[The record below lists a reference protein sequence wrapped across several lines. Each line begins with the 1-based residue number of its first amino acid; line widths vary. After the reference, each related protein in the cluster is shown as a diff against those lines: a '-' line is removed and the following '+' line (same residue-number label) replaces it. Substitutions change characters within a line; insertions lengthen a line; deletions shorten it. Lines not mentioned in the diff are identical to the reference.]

1 MGICESE
8 ANNPKKENVLTKKRL
23 QPFHA
28 PIRSQKKFENLPK
41 NNGLSIL
48 SQTDII
54 SYKEHKQ
61 IKPIIYKYK
70 STYGKNDEHTTL
82 MTESLYNS
90 LSNIKAGNSKNNI
103 NSIDETLN
111 ESSSQ
116 VFEIIADGKMDEDKV
131 KQSTDET
138 TIDNYIEFIGNKND
152 DIKKNK
158 IDIYNSK
165 KLKKKI

>member
-28 PIRSQKKFENLPK
+28 PIRSQKKFENFPK

-54 SYKEHKQ
+54 SNKEHKQ
-61 IKPIIYKYK
+61 MKPIIYKYK

-90 LSNIKAGNSKNNI
+90 LSNIKSRNSKENI
-103 NSIDETLN
+103 TSIDETLN
-111 ESSSQ
+111 ESSNQ
-116 VFEIIADGKMDEDKV
+116 VFEIISDGKIDEDKV

-138 TIDNYIEFIGNKND
+138 TIDNYIEFIENKTYYTKKNKLD
-152 DIKKNK
+152 IYNTKKIKKN
-158 IDIYNSK
+158 I
-165 KLKKKI
+165 

>member
-28 PIRSQKKFENLPK
+28 PIRSQKIFQNLPK
-41 NNGLSIL
+41 NNDLNIL
-48 SQTDII
+48 SQADII
-54 SYKEHKQ
+54 SHKEHNQ
-61 IKPIIYKYK
+61 TKPIIYKYK
-70 STYGKNDEHTTL
+70 STYGKNNEQTTL
-82 MTESLYNS
+82 VTESLYNS
-90 LSNIKAGNSKNNI
+90 LSNIKKENSKDNI

-138 TIDNYIEFIGNKND
+138 TIDNYIEYI
-152 DIKKNK
+152 
-158 IDIYNSK
+158 
-165 KLKKKI
+165 